1 MYGDDPQVARNFE
14 AALAQGSSGLGG
26 FLVPEQQSRDL
37 IEYLRNVSVVRAA
50 VRSLPF
56 KGTMTIPSIEQG
68 TTAQYLGEL
77 VDDLAQDLTFGQ
89 RRLTEHK
96 LRALVAISNDLIR
109 NSSPEA
115 DMIVRD
121 DLANALGEAENAAF
135 LRGNGLG
142 ANPKGLRYWAESA
155 NVRDGTGSTAAAIE
169 ADLIAMASR
178 FVLGMKG
185 RQSAPR
191 WIMPSRSYYTLFG
204 LRHLVGSDPTNL
216 IFPEIRNA
224 EPRVLGW
231 PVDVTDAIPTNLAP
245 GTVGEIYLYDS
256 ATIILGDSMTVAIA
270 MSDTAAYKDAA
281 GTMQSAFSLDASV
294 LRAISIHDLVAR
306 HPGGIHV
313 LTGSNVVW

>member
-1 MYGDDPQVARNFE
+1 
-14 AALAQGSSGLGG
+14 
-26 FLVPEQQSRDL
+26 
-37 IEYLRNVSVVRAA
+37 
-50 VRSLPF
+50 
-56 KGTMTIPSIEQG
+56 
-68 TTAQYLGEL
+68 
-77 VDDLAQDLTFGQ
+77 
-89 RRLTEHK
+89 
-96 LRALVAISNDLIR
+96 
-109 NSSPEA
+109 
-115 DMIVRD
+115 MIVRD

-142 ANPKGLRYWAESA
+142 ANPKGLRFWAEAA
-155 NVRDGTGSTAAAIE
+155 NVVNGSGTTAAAIE

-178 FVLGMKG
+178 FVLAMKG

-204 LRHLVGSDPTNL
+204 LRHLVGSDPVGNL

-256 ATIILGDSMTVAIA
+256 ATVILGDSMTVAIA

-281 GTMQSAFSLDASV
+281 GAMQSAFSLDASV

-306 HPGGIHV
+306 HPGGIHI
-313 LTGSNVVW
+313 LTGSATTW